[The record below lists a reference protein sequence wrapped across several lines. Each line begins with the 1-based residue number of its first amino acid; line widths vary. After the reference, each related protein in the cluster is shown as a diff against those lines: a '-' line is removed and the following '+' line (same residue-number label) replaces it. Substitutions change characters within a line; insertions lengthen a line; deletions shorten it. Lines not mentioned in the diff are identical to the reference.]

1 MRDQHNRKINYLRL
15 SVTDLCNL
23 KCKYCMPEDGVEK
36 KKHSEILSF
45 ESCVQIVESAAELGI
60 SKVRITG
67 GEPLVRRGI
76 IDLVKQIS
84 SVNGIDELAMTTN
97 GLLLKT
103 HAKALKTAGL
113 TRVNISIDTLNPL
126 KFRNITRG
134 GSLQDVLD
142 GIEAAK
148 NNGLLPIKLN
158 VVIINGFNTDEIESF
173 INMAGEDIE
182 VRFIELMPI
191 GEASTWSE
199 GKFISNDSIIQRYS
213 KTLTKVIDKGTNG
226 PAEYFKN
233 TNTGGKVGFINPIS
247 SHFCDKCNRLRVT
260 PDGKLKTCLHSNEE
274 YDLRKVLD
282 ESTTKGQ
289 KRVALKALFTI
300 GVQNKPKQHKI
311 GDYGF
316 APIVRNM
323 HRIGG

>member
-1 MRDQHNRKINYLRL
+1 
-15 SVTDLCNL
+15 
-23 KCKYCMPEDGVEK
+23 MPEDGVEK

>member
-1 MRDQHNRKINYLRL
+1 MRDQHNRKKINYLRL

-282 ESTTKGQ
+282 ESTTKDQ
-289 KRVALKALFTI
+289 KKVALKAYSL
-300 GVQNKPKQHKI
+300 
-311 GDYGF
+311 
-316 APIVRNM
+316 
-323 HRIGG
+323 

>member
-1 MRDQHNRKINYLRL
+1 M
-15 SVTDLCNL
+15 
-23 KCKYCMPEDGVEK
+23 
-36 KKHSEILSF
+36 
-45 ESCVQIVESAAELGI
+45 
-60 SKVRITG
+60 
-67 GEPLVRRGI
+67 
-76 IDLVKQIS
+76 
-84 SVNGIDELAMTTN
+84 
-97 GLLLKT
+97 
-103 HAKALKTAGL
+103 
-113 TRVNISIDTLNPL
+113 NPL

-173 INMAGEDIE
+173 INMAGEDHE

-282 ESTTKGQ
+282 ESTTKDQ
-289 KRVALKALFTI
+289 KKVALKALFTI